1 MSLAFI
7 YITDT
12 DLNSKHSDDMS

>member
-1 MSLAFI
+1 MPLAFI